1 MDVEDT
7 KEPKAHPSTKEKPFK
22 IHNLLKIQERN
33 NTIIFNLQS
42 SLLTEIHK
50 KAGNDTTTSQKS
62 TSTISATDLEES
74 INSLKTDNNV
84 IQQRI
89 TTITRNEINLYNSL
103 KKTSQHKRYSL
114 KKRLNSLHSNL
125 QLLLQQLKNRQNLSK
140 HNTAILL
147 HQQTVSAQKIQ
158 LEQERIKLQS
168 TNKIHNFTETQL
180 PEEDTNLLNKGT
192 TFIPTQENFNPLK
205 LSRTISSEINSALE
219 LIIKRPAQSSYTS
232 KIKSSRNKKRTK
244 PYTKNNPIKLLQ
256 EEQLKPNF
264 NFHLID
270 YVHNTISYTKHYLQS
285 TNLKKLIQSHHTNI
299 TPSTTE
305 HILKLQNS
313 TDIIITQIDKT
324 MGWALVPISWF
335 TNEYN

>member
-1 MDVEDT
+1 M
-7 KEPKAHPSTKEKPFK
+7 
-22 IHNLLKIQERN
+22 KIQERN

-62 TSTISATDLEES
+62 TSTTSATDLEES

-89 TTITRNEINLYNSL
+89 TTIRRNEINLYTNKVNSL
-103 KKTSQHKRYSL
+103 KKTSQHKGYSL

-125 QLLLQQLKNRQNLSK
+125 QLFLQQLKNRQNLSK

-147 HQQTVSAQKIQ
+147 HQQTVPARKIQ

-180 PEEDTNLLNKGT
+180 PEEVTNQLNKGT

-219 LIIKRPAQSSYTS
+219 LIIKRPAQSSY
-232 KIKSSRNKKRTK
+232 
-244 PYTKNNPIKLLQ
+244 
-256 EEQLKPNF
+256 
-264 NFHLID
+264 
-270 YVHNTISYTKHYLQS
+270 
-285 TNLKKLIQSHHTNI
+285 
-299 TPSTTE
+299 
-305 HILKLQNS
+305 NS
-313 TDIIITQIDKT
+313 T
-324 MGWALVPISWF
+324 
-335 TNEYN
+335 